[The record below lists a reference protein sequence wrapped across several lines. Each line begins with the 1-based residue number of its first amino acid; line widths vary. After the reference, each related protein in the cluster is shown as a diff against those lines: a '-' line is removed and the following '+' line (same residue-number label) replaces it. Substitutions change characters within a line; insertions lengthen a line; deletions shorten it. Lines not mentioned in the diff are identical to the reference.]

1 MNLLPEQQCANH
13 ISKLLDAANEA
24 GLCVPRSI
32 NAENCR
38 KFILSEVQLA
48 DALQIDSGTIDRS
61 ISHWIFVRKQG
72 QRWAPWHLGAVLAE
86 ERDAGIVARR
96 IEQRKPKTDCP
107 VKPEMV
113 QTQDEKDQ
121 QEASKRMKIATMPQQ
136 LAMVQWA
143 IRQTGRESIGMGFFA
158 AFLTRVKHERT
169 VRK

>member
-1 MNLLPEQQCANH
+1 MTLLPEQQCANH
-13 ISKLLDAANEA
+13 LSKLLDAANEA

-38 KFILSEVQLA
+38 KFILSEVQL
-48 DALQIDSGTIDRS
+48 DVALQIDSGTIDRS
-61 ISHWIFVRKQG
+61 ISEWIYVRKQG

-107 VKPEMV
+107 VKPEMI
-113 QTQDEKDQ
+113 QTQAQVDQ
-121 QEASKRMKIATMPQQ
+121 ATAGKRKKAATSAER
-136 LAMVQWA
+136 LEMVQWA
-143 IRQTGRESIGMGFFA
+143 QKQTGRAHIGVFA
-158 AFLTRVKHERT
+158 AFLTRVQHERT